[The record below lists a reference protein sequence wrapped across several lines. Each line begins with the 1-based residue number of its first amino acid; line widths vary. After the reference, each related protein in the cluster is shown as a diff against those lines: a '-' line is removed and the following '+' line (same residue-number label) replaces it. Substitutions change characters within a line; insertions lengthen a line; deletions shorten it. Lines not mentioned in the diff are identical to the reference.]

1 MHTKILLFSIIFIT
15 AFSIFTTCH
24 GEMDVHFLDVGQGD
38 AAIIVCDG
46 ECMIIDGGPPHA
58 SQYIYWYISEKL
70 DIPEVKYMIATHPH
84 EDHIGGL
91 SAALNAAIIDVILSP
106 VLEWDSRQFS
116 SMMKYA
122 DMQGTPLM
130 IPEEGDIYQLGGA
143 TVAILSCWTD
153 AWDTNCMSIVCRIDY
168 DDVSFLFTGDAED
181 MLEYMMIDSGY
192 DLTADVLK
200 VAHHGSSTSSTEE
213 FIQTVQPKYA
223 VISCGEDN
231 QYGHP
236 RPEVLDRLGAA
247 EIYRT
252 DLDGTIIMR
261 SDGDTIT
268 VETELP
274 HHGVSH

>member
-1 MHTKILLFSIIFIT
+1 
-15 AFSIFTTCH
+15 
-24 GEMDVHFLDVGQGD
+24 
-38 AAIIVCDG
+38 
-46 ECMIIDGGPPHA
+46 
-58 SQYIYWYISEKL
+58 
-70 DIPEVKYMIATHPH
+70 
-84 EDHIGGL
+84 
-91 SAALNAAIIDVILSP
+91 
-106 VLEWDSRQFS
+106 
-116 SMMKYA
+116 
-122 DMQGTPLM
+122 
-130 IPEEGDIYQLGGA
+130 
-143 TVAILSCWTD
+143 
-153 AWDTNCMSIVCRIDY
+153 
-168 DDVSFLFTGDAED
+168 
-181 MLEYMMIDSGY
+181 MIDSGY

-223 VISCGEDN
+223 VISCEEDN

-268 VETELP
+268 VETESP

>member
-1 MHTKILLFSIIFIT
+1 MRTKQPLKLALFSLVVLVWWCVCP
-15 AFSIFTTCH
+15 TCSC
-24 GEMDVHFLDVGQGD
+24 EMDVHFLDVGQGD

-46 ECMIIDGGPPHA
+46 ESMIIDGGPPPA

-70 DIPEVKYMIATHPH
+70 GIPEMKYMIATHPH

-91 SAALNAAIIDVILSP
+91 SAALNAAVIDVILTP
-106 VLEWDSRQFS
+106 VLEWDTRQFS
-116 SMMKYA
+116 SMIKYA
-122 DMQGTPLM
+122 DMQGTPVI

-143 TVAILSCWTD
+143 TVTILSCWPD

-168 DDVSFLFTGDAED
+168 DNVSFLFTGDAED

-200 VAHHGSSTSSTEE
+200 VGHHGSSTSSTEE
-213 FIQTVQPKYA
+213 FLQAVHPKYA
-223 VISCGEDN
+223 VISCGIDN

-236 RPEVLDRLGAA
+236 RPEVLERLNAA

-252 DLDGTIIMR
+252 DQDGTIIMR
-261 SDGDTIT
+261 SDGNTIT
-268 VETELP
+268 IETESQRP
-274 HHGVSH
+274 